1 MFIKAFT
8 NSNSGFNL
16 GAYSMTEKKSN
27 LQLINIS
34 MQQTPGNYKHFRQIW
49 SNGIKTIG
57 DFVIVVHKLTPQ

>member
-34 MQQTPGNYKHFRQIW
+34 MQQTPGNYKHFGHKSGAMVLKQL
-49 SNGIKTIG
+49 
-57 DFVIVVHKLTPQ
+57 VIL